1 MCRLIVSS
9 VSKER
14 SDLRVNILLRMLALK
29 IGANR
34 SFETSENIYPTR
46 QRKFPNELYLEKYRY
61 ENFTGVLISP

>member
-1 MCRLIVSS
+1 
-9 VSKER
+9 
-14 SDLRVNILLRMLALK
+14 MLALK